1 VVVRQVE
8 PRAATGVVT
17 PGMFCSHWRFV
28 RGLAAPGAAL
38 ILIFASGCGTVQ
50 PSGRLPASAQ
60 EPGRRP
66 EGRLAIA
73 CHLEATAASDI
84 CTLNADGSDLRR
96 LTSGP
101 RNEYDADWSPDGRQL
116 VFRSAPSA
124 DPASSGPSD
133 IVVVDVETK
142 LLRNL
147 TNHPEWGNWSPAWSP
162 DGKWIAFYSD
172 RDQQP
177 GLYLIRPD
185 GTDMHL
191 LLEGDAEYPSWSPDG
206 DALVFM
212 SLGFP
217 PGSSS
222 SAFDVWL
229 VNADGTNLRRLT
241 ESDGEDGWPA
251 YSADGKQIAY
261 THDRG
266 STIGYEIVV
275 VDRTGG
281 NPVVVTPDNDGLSH
295 DYPAWS
301 RDGRYLAWSGYA
313 QSGPDRGGV
322 FVMNLANNT
331 QQAIASDGVG
341 PAWQPSSAK
350 RDATPSS

>member
-1 VVVRQVE
+1 MGRSFM
-8 PRAATGVVT
+8 R
-17 PGMFCSHWRFV
+17 SSWRLGRTAGGRFG
-28 RGLAAPGAAL
+28 RGLAAPPATL
-38 ILIFASGCGTVQ
+38 LLIFASSCGTVQ
-50 PSGRLPASAQ
+50 PSGRPPASAQ
-60 EPGRRP
+60 EPGRGP

-101 RNEYDADWSPDGRQL
+101 RNEYDADWSPAGREL

>member
-1 VVVRQVE
+1 MRWE
-8 PRAATGVVT
+8 TFAKAKSNLAPSAAAT
-17 PGMFCSHWRFV
+17 
-28 RGLAAPGAAL
+28 L
-38 ILIFASGCGTVQ
+38 ILIVASGCGTVQ
-50 PSGRLPASAQ
+50 PSGRPPASAQ
-60 EPGRRP
+60 EPGRGP

-101 RNEYDADWSPDGRQL
+101 RNEYDADWSPAGREL

-162 DGKWIAFYSD
+162 DDKWIAFYSE
-172 RDQQP
+172 RDHQP

-191 LLEGDAEYPSWSPDG
+191 LLKGDAEYPSWSPNG

-222 SAFDVWL
+222 SAYDVWL
-229 VNADGTNLRRLT
+229 VNADGTNLRQLT
-241 ESDGEDGWPA
+241 DSDGEDGWPA
-251 YSADGKQIAY
+251 YSPDGKQIAY

-266 STIGYEIVV
+266 PTIGYEIVV

-281 NPVVVTPDNDGLSH
+281 NPVVVTPGNDGLSH

-301 RDGRYLAWSGYA
+301 PDGRYLAWSGYA
-313 QSGPDRGGV
+313 QSGADRGGV

-331 QQAIASDGVG
+331 PQAIASDGVG
-341 PAWQPSSAK
+341 PAWQPSSANS
-350 RDATPSS
+350 DATPSR